1 MCKASPKFRSAW
13 LRSKVRQKMQFGMI
27 GRGRMGGSIVR
38 RLMHRGQDLS
48 YEDLRYEDLRHTF
61 GGHVEAK
68 AAAA

>member
-1 MCKASPKFRSAW
+1 
-13 LRSKVRQKMQFGMI
+13 MQFGMI

-38 RLMHRGQDLS
+38 RLMHRGQDLPYEDLP
-48 YEDLRYEDLRHTF
+48 YEDLRYEDLRHAF

>member
-1 MCKASPKFRSAW
+1 
-13 LRSKVRQKMQFGMI
+13 MQFGMI

-38 RLMHRGQDLS
+38 RLMHRGQDLP
-48 YEDLRYEDLRHTF
+48 YEDLRYEDLRHAF